1 MLMLQTGSALMTKRL
16 DASAGLSASARAD
29 WWAMSQMTRRL
40 ELLDSR
46 LLEKRGRM
54 ERQMLL
60 VQVQQMLLVQ
70 VQVQQMLLLLA
81 VTVMYCI

>member
-1 MLMLQTGSALMTKRL
+1 
-16 DASAGLSASARAD
+16 
-29 WWAMSQMTRRL
+29 MSQMTRRL

-60 VQVQQMLLVQ
+60 VQVQQMLLVHSRCC
-70 VQVQQMLLLLA
+70 
-81 VTVMYCI
+81 YCWL

>member
-16 DASAGLSASARAD
+16 DASAGLSASASARAD

-60 VQVQQMLLVQ
+60 VQVQQMLLVHSRCC
-70 VQVQQMLLLLA
+70 
-81 VTVMYCI
+81 YCWL